1 MIYIIG
7 ISIILAYLADKCLYK
22 ICKEII
28 KTKYITSFIYVS
40 IVLNTVL
47 IYYKYQ
53 STLDFIKYIS
63 LLPFIIIISI
73 IDYKTTYIY
82 DITLVSGIIVQ
93 GAIFLITIN
102 SKEELINY
110 IIALLIGLTIPFV
123 LVKTTK
129 GLGEGDIGLFGLC
142 CFSLGYN
149 YSFYLIIL
157 SFVLASIYC
166 MYLILIKKG
175 KIRKIPFAPFISLAT
190 IMIMLT
196 KFDLLN
202 FYFYNIDRLF

>member
-7 ISIILAYLADKCLYK
+7 ISIILAYLANKCLYK

-28 KTKYITSFIYVS
+28 KTKYITLFIYVS
-40 IVLNTVL
+40 IILITIL

-53 STLDFIKYIS
+53 STSDFIKYIS

-93 GAIFLITIN
+93 GVIFLLTIN
-102 SKEELINY
+102 SKEEFINY
-110 IIALLIGLTIPFV
+110 IIALLIGLTIPFI
-123 LVKTTK
+123 LAKTTK

-142 CFSLGYN
+142 CFALGYN
-149 YSFYLIIL
+149 YSFYLIML
-157 SFVLASIYC
+157 SFILASIYC
-166 MYLILIKKG
+166 IYVILVKKG

-196 KFDLLN
+196 KYDLLN
-202 FYFYNIDRLF
+202 IYFYIINN

>member
-7 ISIILAYLADKCLYK
+7 ISIILAYLADNCLYK

-28 KTKYITSFIYVS
+28 KTKHITLFIYIS
-40 IVLNTVL
+40 TILITIL

-53 STLDFIKYIS
+53 SSSDFFRYIL

-82 DITLVSGIIVQ
+82 DITLVSGIIIQ
-93 GAIFLITIN
+93 GVIFLITIN
-102 SKEELINY
+102 SKEDFINY
-110 IIALLIGLTIPFV
+110 TVALLIGLIIPFI
-123 LVKTTK
+123 LAKTTK

-142 CFSLGYN
+142 CFALGYN
-149 YSFYLIIL
+149 YSLYLIVL
-157 SFVLASIYC
+157 SFILASIYC

-190 IMIMLT
+190 ITIILT
-196 KFDLLN
+196 KYDLLN
-202 FYFYNIDRLF
+202 FYFYNINRLF